1 MGTSACCNQK
11 GGVGK
16 SAAALHLGAA
26 LAATGLRVLVIDLDP
41 QATTTAITDTDPPD
55 GAPTLHDVLKGTAA
69 LVDVIRHASS
79 GWAFDVAP
87 ATITMATAEQSA
99 VPGSEF
105 RLAEALPTV
114 ADQYDQVILDLPP
127 SLGRLTLTGLV
138 AAEHVLIVTE
148 PSAPALRGVSDLLQT
163 VEIVKRR
170 YAPGLELAGVIL
182 SRVVATREAA
192 LRTDELRARFGDL
205 LWEPFVPQRAAVA
218 EALGAHVPV
227 SALPG
232 EGARA
237 AAQAFAALA
246 QRIRHTG
253 KANYRTTDLPSD
265 GRTEGGA

>member
-1 MGTSACCNQK
+1 MGTWACCNQK

-16 SAAALHLGAA
+16 SAVAMHLGAA
-26 LAATGLRVLVIDLDP
+26 LAAADVRVLVVDLDP

-55 GAPTLHDVLKGTAA
+55 SAPSLHDVLKGTAPLA
-69 LVDVIRHASS
+69 DVIRHAL

-87 ATITMATAEQSA
+87 ATIAMATAEQSA

-114 ADQYDQVILDLPP
+114 ADRYDEIILDLPP

-148 PSAPALRGVSDLLQT
+148 PSAPALRGVSDLLDT

-192 LRTDELRARFGDL
+192 LRTDELRARFGDV
-205 LWEPFVPQRAAVA
+205 LWEPFIPQRAAVA

-227 SALPG
+227 SALAG

-237 AAQAFAALA
+237 AAEAFDALA
-246 QRIRHTG
+246 QRIRDTG
-253 KANYRTTDLPSD
+253 TENLPDYRTTE
-265 GRTEGGA
+265 RRA